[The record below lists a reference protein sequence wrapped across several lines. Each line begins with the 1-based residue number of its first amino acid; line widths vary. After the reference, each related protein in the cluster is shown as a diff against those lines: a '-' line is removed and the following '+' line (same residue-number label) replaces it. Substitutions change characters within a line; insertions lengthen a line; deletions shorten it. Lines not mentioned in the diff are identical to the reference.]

1 MNADTRP
8 GKTKA
13 EASLAEIF
21 HSVRAALPGGSGIAR
36 WRESAFAD
44 FCVSGLPHRR
54 IESWHYTDLRALM
67 REALPLA
74 AAPGAAAF
82 EAVRKRLEAI
92 SSPRIVLVDGY
103 FVPALSSGLPEG
115 VRVRS
120 LGSVLADGEPGILAL
135 LGLQDVPARD
145 PVLSLNAALMQDGA
159 VIEVASRAAIARPL
173 HLIEVTALPQPHARF
188 SRSAL
193 IVGEGASLSLA
204 QSHLRIGGEN
214 PSPASQANDCLIIS
228 LGDGASL
235 SQTQA
240 ADGDFGQSQSIE
252 SVIVR
257 AGAGVKYESFALV
270 SGYGLFRRQLF
281 LRFEAPGSEAV
292 LSGVSL
298 LRGRE
303 HADTSL
309 RVEHSAPGCVS
320 RETFKYILD
329 GESTGVFQGRIHVA
343 PGAQHTDA
351 KMLSKAILLS
361 DMATMNSKPE
371 LEIFA
376 DDVACGHG
384 ATCGGLNADQ
394 LFYLQSR
401 GLPHAEA
408 EALLLEAF
416 AGELIGRLKNEE
428 QVTGL
433 RRAVSAWLCARQGSE
448 AAQGASEWRGLAQG
462 ANSGSSR

>member
-1 MNADTRP
+1 MNADAHP

-13 EASLAEIF
+13 EACLAEMF
-21 HSVRAALPGGSGIAR
+21 QSAKPTLPGGSGIAR

-44 FCVSGLPHRR
+44 FCASGLPHRR

-74 AAPGAAAF
+74 ASPAARAL
-82 EAVRKRLEAI
+82 EAVRNRLDAI
-92 SSPRIVLVDGY
+92 TSPRIVLVDGY
-103 FVPALSSGLPEG
+103 FAPALSSGLPEG
-115 VRVRS
+115 VSVRP
-120 LGSVLADGEPGILAL
+120 LGSVLAEGNPGILAL
-135 LGLQDVPARD
+135 LGLQDIPERD

-159 VIEVASRAAIARPL
+159 VIEVTPRAAIAKPL
-173 HLIEVTALPQPHARF
+173 HLIEVTAFPQPHARF

-204 QSHLRIGGEN
+204 QMHLRIGEDDS
-214 PSPASQANDCLIIS
+214 SPASQANDCLIIS
-228 LGDGASL
+228 LDDGASL
-235 SQTQA
+235 SQTA
-240 ADGDFGQSQSIE
+240 AAEGDFGQSLSIE

-257 AGAGVKYESFALV
+257 AGAKAKYESFALV

-309 RVEHSAPGCVS
+309 RVEHAAPGCVS

-384 ATCGGLNADQ
+384 ATCGGLDADQ

-416 AGELIGRLKNEE
+416 AGELIDGLKNEE
-428 QVTGL
+428 QVARL
-433 RRAVSAWLCARQGSE
+433 RRAVSAWLCARQRPE
-448 AAQGASEWRGLAQG
+448 AAQGASSLRGTAQG